1 MNSFLVRALFALALA
16 ALLWMQARGVQAQP
30 RRRLA
35 FELAAGALLA
45 FAALNGGLA
54 AGLDYGW
61 LQISL
66 GVIGSALFVGA
77 IAALLS
83 SISRGEATVER
94 DQIAAA
100 AREYR
105 ARRERDR
112 R

>member
-1 MNSFLVRALFALALA
+1 MNSFLVRVLFALALA
-16 ALLWMQARGVQAQP
+16 AFLWVQARGVRAQP

-54 AGLDYGW
+54 AGLDYSW
-61 LQISL
+61 LQLGL

-83 SISRGEATVER
+83 SLSRGEAAAER

>member
-1 MNSFLVRALFALALA
+1 MNSYLARALFALALA
-16 ALLWMQARGVQAQP
+16 AFLWVQARGVRAQP
-30 RRRLA
+30 KRRLA

-45 FAALNGGLA
+45 FAALNGGLS

-61 LQISL
+61 LQILL
-66 GVIGSALFVGA
+66 GAIGSALFIGA
-77 IAALLS
+77 IVALLS
-83 SISRGEATVER
+83 SLRQGEAAVER